1 MLHAFIFGPIAITVG
16 YWVQRGVETESG
28 ARVEIR
34 RVEHDDVPEAPAGVA
49 GFCVLPVTQ
58 GIWRADLFRNQDDEI
73 IYHFHP
79 HFEKGDVG
87 ERYLDEALTADPVG
101 WVITRLADLRRL
113 LIDSGARDL
122 VEQVDY
128 PAVERS
134 LPTVRRAIIDVS
146 EP

>member
-1 MLHAFIFGPIAITVG
+1 MLQAFIFGPIAVTVG
-16 YWVQRGVETESG
+16 HWVQRGIETESG

-34 RVEHDDVPEAPAGVA
+34 RVDHEDLPGAPAGVA
-49 GFCVLPVTQ
+49 GLRILPVSD

-73 IYHFHP
+73 IYHYHP
-79 HFEKGDVG
+79 HFEAGDVG

-101 WVITRLADLRRL
+101 WVMARLADLPSL
-113 LIDSGARDL
+113 LSDSGARDL
-122 VEQVDY
+122 VDQVDS

-134 LPTVRRAIIDVS
+134 GPAIRRAIIDAF

>member
-16 YWVQRGVETESG
+16 YWVQSGVETESG

-34 RVEHDDVPEAPAGVA
+34 RVDHDDLPAAPAGVA
-49 GFCVLPVTQ
+49 GFRVLPVSQ

-73 IYHFHP
+73 IYHYHP

-101 WVITRLADLRRL
+101 WVIAQLADLRPL

-122 VEQVDY
+122 VDQVDY
-128 PAVERS
+128 PAVEQA
-134 LPTVRRAIIDVS
+134 LPTVRRAISDAF